1 MIRAL
6 QCGLDKQIEKYSN
19 LEITKAALIQHTPVD
34 DVYEEVTNVRATNVR
49 ATNVRATKSEDLTKL
64 QQLTSMLEQMDISD
78 YIAPP

>member
-34 DVYEEVTNVRATNVR
+34 DVHEEV
-49 ATNVRATKSEDLTKL
+49 TNVRATKSEDLTKL